1 MQPHMGGITD
11 VAWNRAYKEALEN
24 VRAFFETGKAI
35 SPVNEADVKMYTG
48 TNGATTN
55 GSSEVR

>member
-11 VAWNRAYKEALEN
+11 VAWNRAYREALEN

-35 SPVNEADVKMYTG
+35 SPVNEAEVKMHASA
-48 TNGATTN
+48 NGAATN
-55 GSSEVR
+55 GSTQ